1 MSCSINKLKSHKL
14 FSCQNFMFSIFTWK
28 EFSAPR
34 NGEWAGATHPCPPPP
49 HHFST
54 ALGFELSFFLKVQK
68 VVILTNCGFPL
79 NQSCL
84 FECLVYNAVVSSV
97 KCSNLMHFL
106 QRKWK
111 LLKTIAMRLFSLCLT
126 YFQKGIM

>member
-1 MSCSINKLKSHKL
+1 MVAQFTAKRRNLEKNIYFLLLMSCSINKLKSHIL
-14 FSCQNFMFSIFTWK
+14 FSYQNFMFSIFTWK

-34 NGEWAGATHPCPPPP
+34 NGGRAGAPHPCPPPPP

-54 ALGFELSFFLKVQK
+54 APGFELSFFLKVQK

-106 QRKWK
+106 
-111 LLKTIAMRLFSLCLT
+111 
-126 YFQKGIM
+126 

>member
-1 MSCSINKLKSHKL
+1 MSCSINKLKSHIL

-34 NGEWAGATHPCPPPP
+34 NGEGAGATHPPPPP
-49 HHFST
+49 PPPAPPPPPPHFST

-84 FECLVYNAVVSSV
+84 FECLVYNTVVSSV

-106 QRKWK
+106 
-111 LLKTIAMRLFSLCLT
+111 
-126 YFQKGIM
+126 

>member
-1 MSCSINKLKSHKL
+1 MVAQFTAKRRNLEKNIYFLLLMSCSINKLKSHIL
-14 FSCQNFMFSIFTWK
+14 FSYQNFMFSIFTWK

-34 NGEWAGATHPCPPPP
+34 NGEGAGATHPCPLPPP
-49 HHFST
+49 HFST

-106 QRKWK
+106 
-111 LLKTIAMRLFSLCLT
+111 
-126 YFQKGIM
+126 